1 MMVRRTDITQFLW
14 TLGVI
19 LVLCSGVVLNGRSS
33 SHAVIPTN
41 SNINDT
47 FGGGW
52 ALLDP
57 YKLYVFDRWGG
68 IIFQSMDMAVRWDG
82 TMDGEEVMNGVYPF
96 KYVVKGLKMS
106 LKQGFGHIVL
116 IR

>member
-1 MMVRRTDITQFLW
+1 MMVRRTDITLFLW

-68 IIFQSMDMAVRWDG
+68 QVFQSNDIDTGWDG
-82 TMDGEEVMNGVYPF
+82 KRNGEPLPQGIYIYFIRLTTSTGETVDIQGDVM
-96 KYVVKGLKMS
+96 L
-106 LKQGFGHIVL
+106 L
-116 IR
+116 R

>member
-1 MMVRRTDITQFLW
+1 MVRRTDITQFLW

-19 LVLCSGVVLNGRSS
+19 PVLCSGIVLNGRSS
-33 SHAVIPTN
+33 SHAVIPTS

-47 FGGGW
+47 FGGGG

-57 YKLYVFDRWGG
+57 YKLCVFDRW
-68 IIFQSMDMAVRWDG
+68 DG
-82 TMDGEEVMNGVYPF
+82 TLDGEEAMNGVYHLT
-96 KYVVKGLKMS
+96 YVVKGLKMS